1 MDNPCDI
8 WFYRCGT
15 APESN
20 RTSLSLPVPPVFRG
34 KAKLRLPADGT
45 ARPSSGGGNGSG
57 QDPDLVAKVADA
69 LNFGL
74 DHVTVCEEDLGVARG
89 SDTAGGA
96 GQDQVTRCQCGER

>member
-20 RTSLSLPVPPVFRG
+20 RTSLSLPVPLVFQG
-34 KAKLRLPADGT
+34 KRNLRLPADGT
-45 ARPSSGGGNGSG
+45 ARSSSGGENRSG
-57 QDPDLVAKVADA
+57 HDPNLVAKAADA

-74 DHVTVCEEDLGVARG
+74 DHVTVGEEDLGVARG
-89 SDTAGGA
+89 SDTARSP
-96 GQDQVTRCQCGER
+96 GQDQITGRQCGEG